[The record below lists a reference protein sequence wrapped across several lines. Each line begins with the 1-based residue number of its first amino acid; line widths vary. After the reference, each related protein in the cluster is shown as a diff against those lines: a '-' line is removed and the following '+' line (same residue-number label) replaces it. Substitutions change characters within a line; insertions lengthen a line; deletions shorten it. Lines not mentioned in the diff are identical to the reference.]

1 MYRLNRLDYCYY
13 LIGKEL
19 DNKSR
24 LTFLEYDG
32 VLRNVKEKFQEFFF
46 IRLIDRELKRNF
58 CSLK

>member
-13 LIGKEL
+13 SIGKEL

-46 IRLIDRELKRNF
+46 IRLIDREFKRNF